1 MSILGRKVSGKA
13 VAAVAVALVF
23 AALLP
28 VMTKTTAPDR
38 EITLVVRGMAFYVDG
53 DFTHPN
59 PVIAV
64 RAGEHVRIAVRNEA
78 RGITHDFAVPQL
90 GAATRLLDWN
100 DGDAV
105 SVEIPD
111 RPGTYEY
118 VCNPHRAMMKGILKV
133 D

>member
-1 MSILGRKVSGKA
+1 MSILGRKISAKA
-13 VAAVAVALVF
+13 VAAVAVGLVF

-28 VMTKTTAPDR
+28 VTTKTPDR

-64 RAGEHVRIAVRNEA
+64 RAGENVRISVRNEA
-78 RGITHDFAVPQL
+78 RGITHDFAVPRL
-90 GAATRLLDWN
+90 GEETRLLDWN
-100 DGDAV
+100 EADAV
-105 SVEIPD
+105 SFEAPE